1 MRNLRVLLYGMAY
14 LLSGCMLMTSC
25 QVEDLTSF
33 SKGKGT
39 IALDLSATAS
49 FNTET
54 KAVNE
59 GDYKNL
65 DNYTVQ
71 FLKVGES
78 DPVKTFKY
86 AEIPAS
92 VELDN
97 GAYTVKAFYGT
108 NTDAASRTGFYVEGS
123 NSFNLNGETDK
134 SISLTCTPTYGKVK
148 VEFTEMDTYFSDY
161 YVTYSTSAL
170 GSSSTAKW
178 SKADTEPWYLK
189 LNNGGE
195 TVTATIYLTPKS
207 QYQSKAATVV
217 RTYDLAPNKAW
228 TLQVAPSYNDKTGQL
243 GVSIKIDEGTNDIP
257 VDIVIPSE
265 WV

>member
-178 SKADTEPWYLK
+178 SKAEK
-189 LNNGGE
+189 L
-195 TVTATIYLTPKS
+195 
-207 QYQSKAATVV
+207 
-217 RTYDLAPNKAW
+217 
-228 TLQVAPSYNDKTGQL
+228 
-243 GVSIKIDEGTNDIP
+243 
-257 VDIVIPSE
+257 
-265 WV
+265 